1 GRSRDRLLELAHRMA
16 AERSRVARAAARRAR
31 GLAVWHRRRVDCR
44 PDGTAAGGLMGAAL
58 LSLQAVSKSYWR
70 GPSEV
75 RVLCDASLEVQA
87 GEFIGVWGRRGAGK
101 TTLLRIAAGLE
112 TPDRGTVRFDDTDLA
127 AL

>member
-1 GRSRDRLLELAHRMA
+1 MST
-16 AERSRVARAAARRAR
+16 
-31 GLAVWHRRRVDCR
+31 
-44 PDGTAAGGLMGAAL
+44 PL

-75 RVLCDASLEVQA
+75 RVLSDASLDVQP

-112 TPDRGTVRFDDTDLA
+112 TPDRGSVRFDGDDLA
-127 AL
+127 TLSERG